1 MNKIKKCSI
10 SGIAFTLEESAYNR
24 LSEYLDSLK
33 RAYKNSPESDEI
45 IADIE
50 ARIAEL
56 ILSAQSDATQIV
68 CLPIIENI
76 IAQMGSAEDISDSDN
91 CLNPTTEPTTSTR
104 IVRRLYR
111 DTENGKLGGVC
122 AGLGKYFG
130 VDPVLIRLAIFSPL
144 ILVPISNLW
153 YKLSILGEIG
163 KDLFWVLIMVY
174 LIMWLVVPKAT
185 TARQKL
191 EMEGEPVT
199 AKSIA
204 DHSQNPT
211 DEERAK
217 SSVASFVARLGKIA
231 VVLLKVFVALLIF
244 PLVLICTVIITAIF
258 SIITGLGTSFIHFG
272 NLGTLSD
279 AISNFG
285 CTLPML
291 SAGMVL
297 IPTIVIIYLLVVLII
312 GKTPKWWVLIVS
324 LVVWIALIISSLF
337 ATVDVVSNLHGNEI
351 ERILK
356 DNTNYSQPM
365 DSQDSLEYNRL
376 LNDPNVESID

>member
-10 SGIAFTLEESAYNR
+10 SGIAFILEEVAYNR
-24 LSEYLDSLK
+24 LSEYIDSLK

-56 ILSAQSDATQIV
+56 ILSAQSDATQTV
-68 CLPIIENI
+68 CLPLIENI
-76 IAQMGSAEDISDSDN
+76 IAQLGSAEDISDSDTSTD
-91 CLNPTTEPTTSTR
+91 TTDPTTSTR
-104 IVRRLYR
+104 IARRLYR
-111 DTENGKLGGVC
+111 DTEGGKLGGVC
-122 AGLGKYFG
+122 AGLGKYFA
-130 VDPVLIRLAIFSPL
+130 VDPVIIRLAIFSPL
-144 ILVPISNLW
+144 ILLPISNLW
-153 YKLSILGEIG
+153 SKLSILSNLGG
-163 KDLFWVLIMVY
+163 NLFWIMIVVY

-204 DHSQNPT
+204 DHSQNVT

-231 VVLLKVFVALLIF
+231 VVLLKAFVAMLIF
-244 PLVLICTVIITAIF
+244 PLVLLCTVIIAALF
-258 SIITGLGTSFIHFG
+258 AIITGVGTSFIHFG

-279 AISNFG
+279 AISSYG
-285 CTLPML
+285 STLPLL
-291 SAGMVL
+291 SAGIAL
-297 IPTIVIIYLLVVLII
+297 IPIVMIIYLLVTLII
-312 GKTPKWWVLIVS
+312 GKTPKWWVFIVA
-324 LVVWIALIISSLF
+324 LVAWIALIIGSIF
-337 ATVDVVSNLHGNEI
+337 ATADFVTNMHGDEV

-356 DNTNYSQPM
+356 DNTSSSHPM
-365 DSQDSLEYNRL
+365 DSQDSLEYHRL
-376 LNDPNVESID
+376 INDPNVESID

>member
-10 SGIAFTLEESAYNR
+10 SGIAFILEEVAYNR
-24 LSEYLDSLK
+24 LSEYIDSLK

-56 ILSAQSDATQIV
+56 ILSAQSDATQTV
-68 CLPIIENI
+68 CLPLIDNI
-76 IAQMGSAEDISDSDN
+76 IAQLGSAEDISDSDTSTD
-91 CLNPTTEPTTSTR
+91 TTDPTTSTR
-104 IVRRLYR
+104 IARRLYR
-111 DTENGKLGGVC
+111 DTEGGKLGGVC
-122 AGLGKYFG
+122 AGLGKYFA
-130 VDPVLIRLAIFSPL
+130 VDPVIIRLAIFSPL
-144 ILVPISNLW
+144 ILLPISNLW
-153 YKLSILGEIG
+153 SKLSILSNLGG
-163 KDLFWVLIMVY
+163 NLFWIMIVVY

-204 DHSQNPT
+204 DHSQNVT

-231 VVLLKVFVALLIF
+231 VVLLKAFVAMLIF
-244 PLVLICTVIITAIF
+244 PLVLLCTVIIAALF
-258 SIITGLGTSFIHFG
+258 AIITGVGTSFIHFG

-279 AISNFG
+279 AISSYG
-285 CTLPML
+285 STLPLL
-291 SAGMVL
+291 SAGIAL
-297 IPTIVIIYLLVVLII
+297 IPIVVIIYLLVTLII
-312 GKTPKWWVLIVS
+312 GKTPKWWVFIVA
-324 LVVWIALIISSLF
+324 LVAWIALIIGSIF
-337 ATVDVVSNLHGNEI
+337 ATADFVTNMHGDEV

-356 DNTNYSQPM
+356 DNTSSSHPM
-365 DSQDSLEYNRL
+365 DSQDSLEYHRL
-376 LNDPNVESID
+376 INDPNVESID

>member
-10 SGIAFTLEESAYNR
+10 SGIAFILEEVAYNR
-24 LSEYLDSLK
+24 LSEYIDSLK

-56 ILSAQSDATQIV
+56 ILSAQSDATQTV
-68 CLPIIENI
+68 CLPLIENI
-76 IAQMGSAEDISDSDN
+76 IAQMGSAEDISDSDTSTD
-91 CLNPTTEPTTSTR
+91 TTDPTTSTR
-104 IVRRLYR
+104 IARRLYR
-111 DTENGKLGGVC
+111 DTEGGKLGGVC
-122 AGLGKYFG
+122 AGLGKYFA
-130 VDPVLIRLAIFSPL
+130 VDPVIIRLAIFSPL
-144 ILVPISNLW
+144 ILLPISNLW
-153 YKLSILGEIG
+153 SKLSILSNLGG
-163 KDLFWVLIMVY
+163 NLFWIMIVAY

-204 DHSQNPT
+204 DHSQNVT

-231 VVLLKVFVALLIF
+231 VVLLKAFVAMLIF
-244 PLVLICTVIITAIF
+244 PLVLLCTVIIAALF
-258 SIITGLGTSFIHFG
+258 AIITGVGTSFIHFG

-279 AISNFG
+279 AISSYG
-285 CTLPML
+285 STLPLL
-291 SAGMVL
+291 SAGIAL
-297 IPTIVIIYLLVVLII
+297 IPIAVIIYLLVTLII
-312 GKTPKWWVLIVS
+312 GKTPKWWVFIVA
-324 LVVWIALIISSLF
+324 LVAWIALIIGSIF
-337 ATVDVVSNLHGNEI
+337 ATADFVTNMHGDEV

-356 DNTNYSQPM
+356 DNTNSSHPM
-365 DSQDSLEYNRL
+365 DSQDSLEYHRL
-376 LNDPNVESID
+376 INDPNVESID

>member
-10 SGIAFTLEESAYNR
+10 SGIAFILEEVAYNR
-24 LSEYLDSLK
+24 LSEYIDSLK

-56 ILSAQSDATQIV
+56 ILSAQSDATQTV
-68 CLPIIENI
+68 CLPLIENI
-76 IAQMGSAEDISDSDN
+76 IAQMGSAEDISDSDTSTD
-91 CLNPTTEPTTSTR
+91 TTDPTTSTR
-104 IVRRLYR
+104 IARRLYR
-111 DTENGKLGGVC
+111 DTEGGKLGGVC
-122 AGLGKYFG
+122 AGLGKYFA
-130 VDPVLIRLAIFSPL
+130 VDPVIIRLAIFSPL
-144 ILVPISNLW
+144 ILLPISNLW
-153 YKLSILGEIG
+153 SKLSILSNLGG
-163 KDLFWVLIMVY
+163 NLFWIMIVVY

-204 DHSQNPT
+204 DHSQNVT

-231 VVLLKVFVALLIF
+231 VVLLKAFVAMLIF
-244 PLVLICTVIITAIF
+244 PLVLLCTVIIAALF
-258 SIITGLGTSFIHFG
+258 AIITGVGTSFIHFG

-279 AISNFG
+279 AISSYG
-285 CTLPML
+285 STLPLL
-291 SAGMVL
+291 SAGIAL
-297 IPTIVIIYLLVVLII
+297 IPIAVIIYLLVALII
-312 GKTPKWWVLIVS
+312 GKTPKWWVFIVA
-324 LVVWIALIISSLF
+324 LVAWIALIIGSIF
-337 ATVDVVSNLHGNEI
+337 ATADFVTNMHGDEV

-356 DNTNYSQPM
+356 DNTSSSHPM
-365 DSQDSLEYNRL
+365 DSQDSLEYHRL
-376 LNDPNVESID
+376 INDPYVESID

>member
-10 SGIAFTLEESAYNR
+10 SGIAFILEEVAYNR
-24 LSEYLDSLK
+24 LSEYIDSLK

-56 ILSAQSDATQIV
+56 ILSAQSDATQTV
-68 CLPIIENI
+68 CLPLIENI
-76 IAQMGSAEDISDSDN
+76 IAQMGSAEDISDSDTSTD
-91 CLNPTTEPTTSTR
+91 TTDPTTSTR
-104 IVRRLYR
+104 IARRLYR
-111 DTENGKLGGVC
+111 DTEGGKLGGVC
-122 AGLGKYFG
+122 AGLGKYFA
-130 VDPVLIRLAIFSPL
+130 VDPVIIRLAIFSPL
-144 ILVPISNLW
+144 ILLPISNLW
-153 YKLSILGEIG
+153 SKLSILSNLGG
-163 KDLFWVLIMVY
+163 NLFWIMIVAY

-204 DHSQNPT
+204 DHSQNVT

-231 VVLLKVFVALLIF
+231 VVLLKAFVAMLIF
-244 PLVLICTVIITAIF
+244 PLVLLCTVIIAALF
-258 SIITGLGTSFIHFG
+258 AIITGVGTSFIHFG

-279 AISNFG
+279 AISSYG
-285 CTLPML
+285 STLPLL
-291 SAGMVL
+291 SAGIAL
-297 IPTIVIIYLLVVLII
+297 IPIAVIIYLLVTLII
-312 GKTPKWWVLIVS
+312 GKTPKWWVFIVA
-324 LVVWIALIISSLF
+324 LVAWIALIIGSIF
-337 ATVDVVSNLHGNEI
+337 ATADFVTNMHGDEV

-356 DNTNYSQPM
+356 DNTSSSHPM
-365 DSQDSLEYNRL
+365 DSQDSLEYHRL
-376 LNDPNVESID
+376 INDPNVESID

>member
-10 SGIAFTLEESAYNR
+10 SGIAFILEEVAYNR
-24 LSEYLDSLK
+24 LSEYIDSLK

-56 ILSAQSDATQIV
+56 ILSAQSDATQTV
-68 CLPIIENI
+68 CLPLIENI
-76 IAQMGSAEDISDSDN
+76 IAQMGSAEDISDSDTSTD
-91 CLNPTTEPTTSTR
+91 TTDPTTSTR
-104 IVRRLYR
+104 IARRLYR
-111 DTENGKLGGVC
+111 DTEGGKLGGVC
-122 AGLGKYFG
+122 AGLGKYFA
-130 VDPVLIRLAIFSPL
+130 VDPVIIRLAIFSPL
-144 ILVPISNLW
+144 ILLPISNLW
-153 YKLSILGEIG
+153 SKLSILSNLGG
-163 KDLFWVLIMVY
+163 NLFWIMIVVY

-204 DHSQNPT
+204 DHSQNVT

-231 VVLLKVFVALLIF
+231 VVLLKAFVAMLIF
-244 PLVLICTVIITAIF
+244 PLVLLCTVIIAALF
-258 SIITGLGTSFIHFG
+258 AIITGVGTSFIHFG

-279 AISNFG
+279 AISSYG
-285 CTLPML
+285 STLPLL
-291 SAGMVL
+291 SAGIAL
-297 IPTIVIIYLLVVLII
+297 IPIVMIIYLLVTLII
-312 GKTPKWWVLIVS
+312 GKTPKWWVFIVA
-324 LVVWIALIISSLF
+324 LVAWIALIIGSIF
-337 ATVDVVSNLHGNEI
+337 ATADFVTNMHGDEV

-356 DNTNYSQPM
+356 DNTSSSHPM
-365 DSQDSLEYNRL
+365 DSQDSLEYHRL
-376 LNDPNVESID
+376 INDPNVESID

>member
-10 SGIAFTLEESAYNR
+10 SGIAFILEEVAYNR
-24 LSEYLDSLK
+24 LSEYIDSLK

-56 ILSAQSDATQIV
+56 ILSAQSDATQTV
-68 CLPIIENI
+68 CLPLIENI
-76 IAQMGSAEDISDSDN
+76 IAQMGSAEDISDSDTSTD
-91 CLNPTTEPTTSTR
+91 TTDPTTSTR
-104 IVRRLYR
+104 IARRLYR
-111 DTENGKLGGVC
+111 DTEGGKLGGVC
-122 AGLGKYFG
+122 AGLGKYFA
-130 VDPVLIRLAIFSPL
+130 VDPVSIRLAIFSPL
-144 ILVPISNLW
+144 ILLPISNLW
-153 YKLSILGEIG
+153 SKLSILSNLGG
-163 KDLFWVLIMVY
+163 NLFWIMIVAY

-204 DHSQNPT
+204 DHSQNVT

-231 VVLLKVFVALLIF
+231 VVLLKAFVAMLIF
-244 PLVLICTVIITAIF
+244 PLVLLCTVIIAALF
-258 SIITGLGTSFIHFG
+258 AIITGVGTSFIHFG

-279 AISNFG
+279 AISSYG
-285 CTLPML
+285 STLPLL
-291 SAGMVL
+291 SAGIAL
-297 IPTIVIIYLLVVLII
+297 IPIAVIIYLLVTLII
-312 GKTPKWWVLIVS
+312 GKTPKWWVFIVA
-324 LVVWIALIISSLF
+324 LVAWIALIIGSIF
-337 ATVDVVSNLHGNEI
+337 ATADFVTNMHGDEV

-356 DNTNYSQPM
+356 DNTSSSHPM
-365 DSQDSLEYNRL
+365 DSQDSLEYHRL
-376 LNDPNVESID
+376 INDPNVESID

>member
-10 SGIAFTLEESAYNR
+10 SGIAFILEEVAYNR
-24 LSEYLDSLK
+24 LSEYIDSLK

-56 ILSAQSDATQIV
+56 ILSAQSDATQTV
-68 CLPIIENI
+68 CLPLIENI
-76 IAQMGSAEDISDSDN
+76 IAQLGSAEDISDSDTSTD
-91 CLNPTTEPTTSTR
+91 TTDPTTSTR
-104 IVRRLYR
+104 IARRLYR
-111 DTENGKLGGVC
+111 DTEGGKLGGVC
-122 AGLGKYFG
+122 AGLGKYFA
-130 VDPVLIRLAIFSPL
+130 VDPVIIRLAIFSPL
-144 ILVPISNLW
+144 ILLPISNLW
-153 YKLSILGEIG
+153 SKLSILSNLGG
-163 KDLFWVLIMVY
+163 NLFWIMIVVY

-204 DHSQNPT
+204 DHSQNVT

-231 VVLLKVFVALLIF
+231 VVLLKAFVAMLIF
-244 PLVLICTVIITAIF
+244 PLVLLCTVIIAALF
-258 SIITGLGTSFIHFG
+258 AIITGVGTSFIHFG

-279 AISNFG
+279 AISSYG
-285 CTLPML
+285 STLPLL
-291 SAGMVL
+291 SAGIAL
-297 IPTIVIIYLLVVLII
+297 IPIVVIIYLLVTLII
-312 GKTPKWWVLIVS
+312 GKTPKWWVFIVA
-324 LVVWIALIISSLF
+324 LVAWIALIIGSIF
-337 ATVDVVSNLHGNEI
+337 ATADFVTNMHGDEV

-356 DNTNYSQPM
+356 DNTSSSHPM
-365 DSQDSLEYNRL
+365 DSQDSLEYHRL
-376 LNDPNVESID
+376 INDPNVESID

>member
-56 ILSAQSDATQIV
+56 ILSAQSDASQIV

-204 DHSQNPT
+204 DHSQNHT

-285 CTLPML
+285 CALPML

-365 DSQDSLEYNRL
+365 DNLDSLEYNRL

>member
-10 SGIAFTLEESAYNR
+10 SGIAFILEEVAYNR
-24 LSEYLDSLK
+24 LSEYIDSLK

-56 ILSAQSDATQIV
+56 ILSAQSDATQTV
-68 CLPIIENI
+68 CLPLIENI
-76 IAQMGSAEDISDSDN
+76 IAQMGSAEDISDSDTSTD
-91 CLNPTTEPTTSTR
+91 TTDPTTSTR
-104 IVRRLYR
+104 IARRLYR
-111 DTENGKLGGVC
+111 DTEGGKLGGVC
-122 AGLGKYFG
+122 AGLGKYFA
-130 VDPVLIRLAIFSPL
+130 VDPVIIRLAIFSPL
-144 ILVPISNLW
+144 ILLPISNLW
-153 YKLSILGEIG
+153 SKLSILSNLGG
-163 KDLFWVLIMVY
+163 NLFWIMIVVY

-204 DHSQNPT
+204 DHSQNVT

-231 VVLLKVFVALLIF
+231 VVLLKAFVAMLIF
-244 PLVLICTVIITAIF
+244 PLVLLCTVIIAALF
-258 SIITGLGTSFIHFG
+258 AIITGVGTSFIHFG

-279 AISNFG
+279 AISSYG
-285 CTLPML
+285 STLPLL
-291 SAGMVL
+291 SAGIAL
-297 IPTIVIIYLLVVLII
+297 IPIAVIIYLLVTLII
-312 GKTPKWWVLIVS
+312 GKTPKWWVFIVA
-324 LVVWIALIISSLF
+324 LVAWIALIIGSIF
-337 ATVDVVSNLHGNEI
+337 ATADFVTNMHGDEV

-356 DNTNYSQPM
+356 DNTSSSHPM
-365 DSQDSLEYNRL
+365 DSQDSLEYHRL
-376 LNDPNVESID
+376 INDPNVESID